1 MEFLTQAARDDLGRH
16 APSFESP
23 SGDAMPVSDME
34 YDHLMADITQQRKTS
49 KLQRMARKWHDR
61 THTSIKQL

>member
-23 SGDAMPVSDME
+23 SGDAMPVLDME
-34 YDHLMADITQQRKTS
+34 YDHLMADITQPRKVS
-49 KLQRMARKWHDR
+49 KLQKLARKWHDC
-61 THTSIKQL
+61 THASIKQL